1 VSDHH
6 HVASPHAV
14 GRQLALACAITALVL
29 VLEIAGGLFTRS
41 LALLSDAGHVFGD
54 LFALALSAYALK
66 LAQVPPDRIR
76 TFGYHR
82 AEVFAALV
90 NGGCLL
96 AIAIGIVIEAWHR
109 LTAPAPT
116 PIDAGVM
123 SGVAAIGLL
132 ANLGIFFL
140 LRGAA
145 AENLNVRSAVA
156 HVIGDLLASVAVV
169 GGGLAMWA
177 TGYYLL
183 DPILSLAV
191 VLLILR
197 SAAGILGESLHILL
211 EGIPRG
217 LELGQVERAI
227 HEVRGVRGVHDL
239 HIWSLCSDYCALS
252 AHVLVAEQTTSEAR
266 QIVDQVAQ
274 MLEERFR
281 IVHATLQ
288 AETEACAD
296 ACDPNGDRRALCAH
310 ESGH

>member
-1 VSDHH
+1 VSAHLH
-6 HVASPHAV
+6 SESTV
-14 GRQLALACAITALVL
+14 GRRLAIACAITALVL
-29 VLEIAGGLFTRS
+29 ALEIAGGLFTRS

-66 LAQVPPDRIR
+66 LAQAPPDRIR

-82 AEVFAALV
+82 AEVFAALL
-90 NGGCLL
+90 NGVCLL
-96 AIAIGIVIEAWHR
+96 GIAVGIVVEAWHR
-109 LTAPAPT
+109 LTAAAPT
-116 PIDAGVM
+116 PVDAGAM
-123 SGVAAIGLL
+123 SGVAAVGLL

-140 LRGAA
+140 LRGPA
-145 AENLNVRSAVA
+145 AENLNVKSAVA

-191 VLLILR
+191 VVLILK

-227 HEVRGVRGVHDL
+227 YDVRGVRGVHDL

-266 QIVDQVAQ
+266 QIVDEVAQ

-281 IVHATLQ
+281 IVHTTLQ
-288 AETEACAD
+288 AESEVCAD
-296 ACDPNGDRRALCAH
+296 ACVPEGHALGAH
-310 ESGH
+310 GSGH